1 MKTTL
6 EKTLLKQGVKP
17 SRVYLAYDNA
27 FLHGNLLDF
36 FAKKFSH
43 IDKSTW
49 QQRFDSGL
57 ILAENHQPMSAD
69 MPYQAGQTLLYYRD
83 VGQEPIVPFM
93 ERILAVDEHLIVVDK
108 PHFLPVIPT
117 GRFVQQT
124 LLARLRLHPEL
135 QQLDVMAI
143 SPIHRLD
150 KDTAGVMLFSH
161 HPKTRADYQQLFEKK
176 QVQKVYEAI
185 APTRLDLVYPY
196 QIASRLVRGEP
207 FFLTK
212 TVAGEINAITTIE
225 HLEVLQGELTGF
237 SRYRLTPL
245 TGKKHQLRVHMA
257 SLGMPLL
264 YDNFYPMVKPHGT
277 ADFHRPL
284 QLLAKQIGFVDPIS
298 AKNRVFTTE
307 QQLFR

>member
-1 MKTTL
+1 MTTTL

-17 SRVYLAYDNA
+17 SRVYLAYDNV

-57 ILAENHQPMSAD
+57 ILGENHQPMSAD
-69 MPYQAGQTLLYYRD
+69 MSYQAGQTLLYYRD

-124 LLARLRLHPEL
+124 LLARLRLHPEV

-150 KDTAGVMLFSH
+150 KNTAGVMLFSH
-161 HPKTRADYQQLFEKK
+161 NPKTRADYQQLFEKK

-264 YDNFYPMVKPHGT
+264 YDNFYPIVKTEGT